1 MLEEKFNRQA
11 SARMARLLA
20 TVAFA
25 ACLVFLCQSP
35 AVQGRVIVRRQ
46 AEDVTTVPAPND
58 TEQPTPAVDEPV
70 TTVAAPT
77 ESKVATTPPRP
88 NDRFEQFPADGLT
101 SDGIT
106 ATGSGASDDE
116 DITASLS
123 ETAEQQSDSADA
135 ATTLAPSSEDTEKES
150 ASGSVVSAAEDS
162 ASMSMSLSTAE
173 RDSSGSSAMG
183 SEQSEPAES
192 DDREDSTAVPTESA
206 AVINEITTPAP
217 TVAPVRAGELQ
228 SESVAASASGSA
240 SFTSSSS
247 EWRTSEAEPSGES
260 VASMSP
266 SGESQS
272 LGETNEVR
280 EPPVVAAA
288 DDPRATVDQDSTGQ
302 EDEQTT
308 ERVEVDAGTVQ
319 PQSDQSEVDA
329 TVRPSPSVAQEGAS
343 GANLTGDV
351 RADEDAETE
360 RFDLSRYTSPSNF
373 SVGGVALNGSSSWS
387 VGAEEESLD
396 LAGDSE
402 ATTVESLPNTTVPVV
417 VESESVSLEGIR
429 ANESV
434 ERNSS
439 QSSERTQLESTA
451 YEIVSNEVV
460 RNETQ
465 TAAGPL
471 PTRTKKGKF
480 LDVVN
485 EETTEDNDINGAAWA
500 LAGMRMVERKQSDA
514 GQTVA
519 ESTEVVRDVG
529 ENTVANNTL
538 KQLMDWA
545 MIMQEADFA
554 NSSFVRS
561 TVASDEAT
569 VPAGKDRRTYANKVP
584 TVEGGDVLSEENR
597 LTAVVTEVAP
607 KGDSG
612 AGTETE
618 EANVLDTTF
627 VPSTEKP
634 ARPSAPP
641 VDGGQELEDFGFE
654 DRSTSTTVATDVVG
668 AGSMLPTTTRRTYEV
683 SENVDESEESIRIR
697 NTPQIRTTTTTAQR
711 SEVGSSSTLF
721 EDVPVTTYSPSAPIL
736 RRTELTTPPV
746 PLTTMITRLTTTN
759 MPVRRPFTTQEFSS
773 FTTTDVPLR
782 ETTSPAGVAVTTTMA
797 SNTGSSSEQPLVR
810 ETTGPRPLEQ
820 DSTESSEVTFNLL
833 NRTDSQSP
841 ESSFVSTVP
850 SVNTVVPSLS
860 TATLSN
866 NVDTEDS
873 RDAGEGLNGQAVSTG
888 RSDLSQ
894 VTTTTTTTEDA
905 MDEDGGKVPI
915 VVDERHAYDT
925 VTTTLAPMTTTTS
938 TTMSSPTTVA
948 TGAQPSGQ
956 PGAGISSETF
966 TTRRTIDRSMTTTE
980 LSEEETVTEED
991 YIELNNASNNGGQG
1005 AGGQNQA
1012 KAEVTGEPKQVD
1024 GTTEQSLGEPAAEED
1039 NSVVVAVVA
1048 SIVSVIVVLLLIAAF
1063 IVFRKRQN
1071 QVSYGQRCR
1080 PVGLDAYSL
1089 DNVSVYNSVRRKGN
1103 TARMSKRSYGNSA
1116 FEDPNFKTN
1125 PLSVA
1130 ELANIIQNKT
1140 AIYDEFKE
1148 IPNVTARAD
1157 EVPDGCEDKN
1167 RYANVV
1173 PLPETRVHLKRL
1185 NDDEKTEY
1193 INANFVKGPKDSA
1206 NYYIACQAPME
1217 NTTNDFWRMIWEQ
1230 NSKVIIMATDLSE
1243 NGVEKC
1249 AEYLPPSVV
1258 LDNSRTFGDFQLTL
1272 KSRENKEK
1280 YTISTVHMR
1289 HAPSNNLREIMHF
1302 WYQWPDT
1309 GVPIDE
1315 SSIIGMLLE
1324 ARTHLKLSPS
1334 ELAEFASIAE
1344 EDSETPGKAELQV
1357 AASNGTES
1365 SNNNNNNNNNATS
1378 NGTAGKEPTSI
1389 VSNGGTNT
1397 MDKHKSLQRTQ
1408 GPLTV
1413 HCSPGTGRTGT
1424 LVACDIALR
1433 LLEVPPRT
1441 VDVPQIVY
1449 YVRRGRASAVRT
1461 REQYELIYRVANVYA
1476 TKLTGPTIET

>member
-1 MLEEKFNRQA
+1 
-11 SARMARLLA
+11 MARVLA
-20 TVAFA
+20 MAALA
-25 ACLVFLCQSP
+25 ACIVFLCQTGP
-35 AVQGRVIVRRQ
+35 VQGRVIVRRQ
-46 AEDVTTVPAPND
+46 VEESTTVVATANEEVEM
-58 TEQPTPAVDEPV
+58 TTTMVVPT
-70 TTVAAPT
+70 
-77 ESKVATTPPRP
+77 SKVATTPPRP
-88 NDRFEQFPADGLT
+88 NDRFEQFPIDGAT
-101 SDGIT
+101 SEGIS
-106 ATGSGASDDE
+106 TGSGVSDSE
-116 DITASLS
+116 DTMASLS
-123 ETAEQQSDSADA
+123 ETAGSGVSDSEDTMASLSETAGSDSDDNEV
-135 ATTLAPSSEDTEKES
+135 TTLAPASEQDTKESQGSGPSASED
-150 ASGSVVSAAEDS
+150 DS
-162 ASMSMSLSTAE
+162 ASLMSRSTVELS
-173 RDSSGSSAMG
+173 SSAASG
-183 SEQSEPAES
+183 TSSQLSESDVS
-192 DDREDSTAVPTESA
+192 DDREDSTALPTES
-206 AVINEITTPAP
+206 VVVNEITTPAP
-217 TVAPVRAGELQ
+217 TVAPVQADEPE
-228 SESVAASASGSA
+228 SESVASASASGS
-240 SFTSSSS
+240 SGSY
-247 EWRTSEAEPSGES
+247 EPGTSEAEPSGES
-260 VASMSP
+260 VAASQSTT

-280 EPPVVAAA
+280 QVPAVTELPIAATQAPPEDPKIA
-288 DDPRATVDQDSTGQ
+288 DEVSTDATVDSG
-302 EDEQTT
+302 T
-308 ERVEVDAGTVQ
+308 ERPE
-319 PQSDQSEVDA
+319 SDQSEVE
-329 TVRPSPSVAQEGAS
+329 TVRPDVSTGGATNVSVDEAS
-343 GANLTGDV
+343 
-351 RADEDAETE
+351 ETE
-360 RFDLSRYTSPSNF
+360 RFDLSRYSSPSNF
-373 SVGGVALNGSSSWS
+373 SEGGIALNGSSASS
-387 VGAEEESLD
+387 ATTGEESSD
-396 LAGDSE
+396 LAEINEASTE
-402 ATTVESLPNTTVPVV
+402 ESVPATTVSASVA
-417 VESESVSLEGIR
+417 SEDVSLDGIR
-429 ANESV
+429 VNETV
-434 ERNSS
+434 ETNSS
-439 QSSERTQLESTA
+439 QSLERSQLESTT
-451 YEIVSNEVV
+451 YEFESNEVN
-460 RNETQ
+460 RNQTQ
-465 TAAGPL
+465 AGPL

-514 GQTVA
+514 GQAVS
-519 ESTEVVRDVG
+519 ESTEVVRDSG
-529 ENTVANNTL
+529 ENVVANNTL

-561 TVASDEAT
+561 TVATDDAS
-569 VPAGKDRRTYANKVP
+569 VSAGKDRRIYANKVP
-584 TVEGGDVLSEENR
+584 NVEGADVLSEENR

-607 KGDSG
+607 KGD

-627 VPSTEKP
+627 VPSTEKS
-634 ARPSAPP
+634 ARPASSMDA
-641 VDGGQELEDFGFE
+641 GAGELEDFGFE
-654 DRSTSTTVATDVVG
+654 DRSSTTTMANDVVG
-668 AGSMLPTTTRRTYEV
+668 GVGVNVVPTTTRRTYEV
-683 SENVDESEESIRIR
+683 SENVDESAELVRNH
-697 NTPQIRTTTTTAQR
+697 NTPMVRTSTTSQVA
-711 SEVGSSSTLF
+711 SSGMAF
-721 EDVPVTTYSPSAPIL
+721 EDVPVTTYSPSSPIL
-736 RRTELTTPPV
+736 RRTEQTTPPI
-746 PLTTMITRLTTTN
+746 PLTTMITRITTT
-759 MPVRRPFTTQEFSS
+759 MPVRRPVTTQDTSS
-773 FTTTDVPLR
+773 FTTTDVPAR
-782 ETTSPAGVAVTTTMA
+782 DTTLAPASVAITTTMV
-797 SNTGSSSEQPLVR
+797 SGPSSEQPLLQ
-810 ETTGPRPLEQ
+810 ETTGSRPLNQE
-820 DSTESSEVTFNLL
+820 STESSEINFNLL
-833 NRTDSQSP
+833 NRTEKP
-841 ESSFVSTVP
+841 ETSAVSTMAP
-850 SVNTVVPSLS
+850 MTTVVPNLS

-873 RDAGEGLNGQAVSTG
+873 RDAGESLIGQLATGVSTE
-888 RSDLSQ
+888 RSDVSPG
-894 VTTTTTTTEDA
+894 TTTTEDA
-905 MDEDGGKVPI
+905 ADEEVGKGPI
-915 VVDERHAYDT
+915 VVDEKNAYDT
-925 VTTTLAPMTTTTS
+925 VTTTLAPITTS
-938 TTMSSPTTVA
+938 TTMSTPTTTA
-948 TGAQPSGQ
+948 PSSGQ
-956 PGAGISSETF
+956 PGVVGISSEAF

-980 LSEEETVTEED
+980 LSEEESVTEED
-991 YIELNNASNNGGQG
+991 YIELNNASNNNNNGGS
-1005 AGGQNQA
+1005 GQSQP
-1012 KAEVTGEPKQVD
+1012 KAEVVGEPKQVD
-1024 GTTEQSLGEPAAEED
+1024 GTTEQSLGEPADEGD

-1157 EVPDGCEDKN
+1157 EVPEGCEDKN

-1217 NTTNDFWRMIWEQ
+1217 NTINDFWRMIWEQ

-1289 HAPSNNLREIMHF
+1289 HGPSNNLREIMHF

-1334 ELAEFASIAE
+1334 ELAEFATIAE
-1344 EDSETPGKAELQV
+1344 EENDTTPSKAEPQV
-1357 AASNGTES
+1357 AANGTES
-1365 SNNNNNNNNNATS
+1365 SNNNNNNNNATS